1 MNHSTQRI
9 LTTHAGSLPRP
20 DDLLEL
26 LWTRERGEA
35 VDEQTFT
42 GRLRDAVTDCVR
54 VQAEHGL
61 DIIDDGEMGKASF
74 LTYANERLSGFEPSS
89 GSAPASR
96 FAGRRNSRPFP
107 SFIHGSRAGRT
118 IPRPGPRTT
127 CARNQVHTR
136 AKPRSCATLTI

>member
-1 MNHSTQRI
+1 RWDATSWGSDWDADRYSCDTTEPGRVAINRSTQRI

-61 DIIDDGEMGKASF
+61 DIIADGEMGKASF

-89 GSAPASR
+89 GSASASP
-96 FAGRRNSRPFP
+96 FAGSKEFASVR
-107 SFIHGSRAGRT
+107 
-118 IPRPGPRTT
+118 
-127 CARNQVHTR
+127 
-136 AKPRSCATLTI
+136 